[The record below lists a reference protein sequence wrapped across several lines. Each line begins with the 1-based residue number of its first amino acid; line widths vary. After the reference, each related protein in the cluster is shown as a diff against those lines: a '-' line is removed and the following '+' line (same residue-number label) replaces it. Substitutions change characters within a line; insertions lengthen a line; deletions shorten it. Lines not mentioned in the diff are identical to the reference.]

1 MQLSLHHVLCVDT
14 ITGDVHCMT
23 AATDIGTYNVLDVWN
38 GLIVVRYANPA
49 HPTKIVSFASILY
62 RYMDGCMDR

>member
-1 MQLSLHHVLCVDT
+1 MQMSLHHVLRVDT

-38 GLIVVRYANPA
+38 GLIVVRYSNPA
-49 HPTKIVSFASILY
+49 HPTKIVSFAFILFG
-62 RYMDGCMDR
+62 YMDGCVDK